1 MDQSTRT
8 CAVEGCDGEARIR
21 GWCQRHYDRWYR
33 KGDPGGPF
41 PPKKVGPDVC
51 RVEGCDRLLIPPYG
65 RGMCS
70 LHYQRWRKHG
80 DPFWVPRRG
89 RSICVIDG
97 CNQPIVGNGWCSK
110 HYTRNLRYGSP
121 TARIPGEVINN
132 RKICPSCERDVCL
145 EDYYSLESVYC
156 KTCSRKRR
164 REYRSAHPV
173 PLKRDRKCVCIIC
186 GKHFMGNKK
195 NSMTCSK
202 SCRREN
208 GRRLDI
214 EATVKRRSA
223 LASVEVESISRLK
236 VYERDEWICGLC
248 GLPVDPRLRHPDP
261 MSASL
266 DHILP
271 ISLGGSHTWDNVQL
285 AHLHCN
291 CSKGNRVA

>member
-8 CAVEGCDGEARIR
+8 CSVEGCDGEVACR

-41 PPKKVGPDVC
+41 PPKRDGPDACKVD
-51 RVEGCDRLLIPPYG
+51 GCDRLLIPPYA

-80 DPFWVPRRG
+80 DPLWEHKRE

-97 CNQPIVGNGWCSK
+97 CNQIVVGNSLCRL
-110 HYTRNLRYGSP
+110 HYTRKRRRGDATYRL
-121 TARIPGEVINN
+121 PGQIVDG
-132 RKICPSCERDVCL
+132 RKICPRCNRDVDL
-145 EDYYSLESVYC
+145 NDYTPNCCYC
-156 KTCSRKRR
+156 KECARERR
-164 REYRSAHPV
+164 REYLVAHPA

-195 NSMTCSK
+195 NRMTCSK

-214 EATVKRRSA
+214 EATAKRRSA

-271 ISLGGSHTWDNVQL
+271 ISLGGSHTWGNVQL